1 MAAQL
6 PPLQAIRAFEAAAR
20 YLSFT
25 KAAEELGMTQAAVS
39 YQIKVLEDR
48 VGSPLFIR
56 KPRQVAL
63 TEAGRRLA
71 DASGQ
76 AFEILREAWSS
87 VRGDAEGTLVI
98 STVQTFATW
107 LAKHLGPFQITHP
120 SIAVRIVIASD
131 IVDFARDEVD
141 VGIRS
146 GGGKW
151 PNIASHHLFD
161 ADFTPM
167 LSPKLAETIGGVS
180 KPADL
185 LKLPIIS
192 PDDPWWVSWFDMAG
206 VSAEGLKG
214 RPLNRFGAQA
224 LEGTAAIAGQGVGI
238 LTPAFFVDELDT
250 GRLIQP
256 FPLIGNDGHAY
267 WLVYPE
273 SRRNSPKVRAFRDW
287 MLAEVEKTIPQA
299 SGGR

>member
-20 YLSFT
+20 HLSFT
-25 KAAEELGMTQAAVS
+25 RAADELGMTQAAVS

-48 VGSPLFIR
+48 VGAPLFIR

-76 AFEILREAWSS
+76 AFDILREAWSS

-107 LAKHLGPFQITHP
+107 LAKHLGPFQIAHP
-120 SIAVRIVIASD
+120 ALAVRIVVTSEV
-131 IVDFARDEVD
+131 VDFTRDEVD
-141 VGIRS
+141 IGIRS

-151 PNIASHHLFD
+151 PTIASHHLFD

-167 LSPKLAETIGGVS
+167 LSPRLADTIGGV
-180 KPADL
+180 KEPADL
-185 LKLPIIS
+185 FKLPIIG
-192 PDDPWWVSWFDMAG
+192 PDDPWWEVWFDMAG
-206 VSAEGLKG
+206 VSPDGLKG

-238 LTPAFFVDELDT
+238 LTPAFFQDELET
-250 GRLIQP
+250 GRLIMP
-256 FPLIGNDGHAY
+256 FDLIGNDGHAY

-273 SRRNSPKVRAFRDW
+273 SRRNLPKIRAFRDW
-287 MLAEVEKTIPQA
+287 MLAELENTIPRTA
-299 SGGR
+299 GK